1 MAEAMSPRERLMA
14 TIRGDAVDR
23 PAWSLWR
30 HFYDTEAT
38 AEGLAS
44 SMLGFQD
51 AYRFDFM
58 KVNPRASYH
67 VEDWGVEI
75 RYSGEP
81 HKSPTIVD
89 VPVKSVA
96 DWRKIQPLP
105 PDQGVLGAHL
115 KALRLIGAGL
125 GGRIPFLMTVFNPLS
140 LAGDLVQSDQVLI
153 EHLRE
158 APDVVHQALAAIAET
173 FVNYTKAVL
182 EVGASGLF
190 FATTSW
196 ASRDLI
202 TPDQYRA
209 FGRPYDLQVLEAA
222 KSAEFNLLHVCG
234 DNNMLFDLGDY
245 PVHAVNWASTS
256 PTNPSIAEAA
266 RRLKPA
272 LVAGISRAALVAE
285 SPEPALAEARRAREE
300 SGGRHWA
307 LGPMCSIPTTSRGDT
322 IDALRGL
329 VTIDSR

>member
-1 MAEAMSPRERLMA
+1 MAETMSARERLNA
-14 TIRGDAVDR
+14 TIHGQPVDR
-23 PAWSLWR
+23 PAWSMWR
-30 HFYDTEAT
+30 HFYETEAT

-44 SMLGFQD
+44 SMLGFQN

-67 VEDWGVEI
+67 VEDWGVGI
-75 RYSGEP
+75 RYSGDP
-81 HKSPTIVD
+81 HQAPSIVD
-89 VPVKSVA
+89 VPVKSIG
-96 DWRKIQPLP
+96 DWRKIHPLP
-105 PDQGVLGAHL
+105 PDQGVLGEHL

-125 GGRIPFLMTVFNPLS
+125 GGRVPFIMTVFSPLS
-140 LAGDLVQSDQVLI
+140 LAGDLVRSDQVLI

-158 APDVVHQALAAIAET
+158 APNAVHQGLAAITET

-182 EVGASGLF
+182 ALGASGLF

-196 ASRDLI
+196 ASRDTI
-202 TPDQYRA
+202 TPEQYRT
-209 FGRPYDLQVLEAA
+209 FGRPYDLKVLDAA
-222 KSAEFNLLHVCG
+222 QSAEFNLLHVCG
-234 DNNMLFDLGDY
+234 DNNMLLDLGDY

-266 RRLKPA
+266 KRVKPA

-300 SGGRHWA
+300 SGGIHWA
-307 LGPMCSIPTTSRGDT
+307 LGPMCSIPTTSRPET
-322 IDALRGL
+322 IEALRAFVSGAA
-329 VTIDSR
+329 